1 MDADCERYTRRTTK
15 LHSAREDDVCHRN
28 SCPPDRSQDTTIA
41 TQACIAYTAAT
52 SLTSQLQSIREPG
65 RSDRFPSPHEV
76 PRLPTP
82 YSRQPAQVRY
92 ALNPFHTVKARWI
105 LPECRF
111 VDLNPISRI
120 THHTCT
126 EVNLLCGIYAIWPI
140 RGSTI
145 IASNRDQFQCH
156 LRVTMLYY

>member
-28 SCPPDRSQDTTIA
+28 SCPPDRSQDTMIS

-82 YSRQPAQVRY
+82 YSVSQLRCDMPLSPFTPSRLDGSC
-92 ALNPFHTVKARWI
+92 LNV
-105 LPECRF
+105 
-111 VDLNPISRI
+111 
-120 THHTCT
+120 
-126 EVNLLCGIYAIWPI
+126 
-140 RGSTI
+140 GS
-145 IASNRDQFQCH
+145 
-156 LRVTMLYY
+156 